1 MVFVEY
7 LIYFLKSEIVKLVL
21 SKKKDPLLL
30 CGPSMKDLCDQIPLK
45 TLSMESLVSIPGR
58 QHFTIL
64 SQLLTGGVKHVL
76 CDSTGIGLLET

>member
-1 MVFVEY
+1 MVYVEY
-7 LIYFLKSEIVKLVL
+7 LIYVWKSEIVKLVL
-21 SKKKDPLLL
+21 SKKKDPLL

-45 TLSMESLVSIPGR
+45 TRSMESLMSILGR

-64 SQLLTGGVKHVL
+64 SQLLARGIKQVL